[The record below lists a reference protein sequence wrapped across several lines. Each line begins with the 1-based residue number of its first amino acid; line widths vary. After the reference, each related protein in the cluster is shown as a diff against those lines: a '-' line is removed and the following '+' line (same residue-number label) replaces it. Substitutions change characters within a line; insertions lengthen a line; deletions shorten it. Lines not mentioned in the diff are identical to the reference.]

1 MSFIKVARVLSVGFA
16 GSALALSISLAAL
29 ATSAT
34 TYNTD
39 DRDPQNGNGAE
50 CPVGSELQQHANQAA
65 FDHALAESQQDGTFV
80 QHPNTGR
87 AASLGFCKLTNTN
100 RQDQQQDQEQRAE
113 AAAKA
118 FSGSS
123 SAVQS
128 AIRGG
133 DQELAAELVSN
144 HLQSI
149 GFSPDVSNQV
159 ATSVV
164 TQLAQTQDNDQTQG
178 DDGIN
183 LDQSDHSNRRSV
195 TFGSQQSVQLVA
207 PPVGNYTCALR
218 VGEANSNTSAP
229 AAARSRVTNIGVAGD
244 VGNGGGAG
252 QVTLGLG
259 SSSIDGI
266 NQDQGIAL
274 LTPCAEAQQ
283 TLTGV
288 LRSVVSVDQLIVRPA
303 GNNITTINSLGQQQQ
318 QLQGTTGRQNTPV
331 RARQ

>member
-1 MSFIKVARVLSVGFA
+1 MFNAKSTAALSGFLSVAAIATGASSAFA
-16 GSALALSISLAAL
+16 TEGHGD
-29 ATSAT
+29 

-39 DRDPQNGNGAE
+39 NRRADSSTCFGPSGASVMDKVSNHMALTADE
-50 CPVGSELQQHANQAA
+50 QAIASQCQSQWQQM
-65 FDHALAESQQDGTFV
+65 
-80 QHPNTGR
+80 
-87 AASLGFCKLTNTN
+87 
-100 RQDQQQDQEQRAE
+100 QQDQEQQQAQEQQQKAE
-113 AAAKA
+113 AEAKA
-118 FSGSS
+118 YSGSN

-288 LRSVVSVDQLIVRPA
+288 LRSVVSVDQLIVRPV
-303 GNNITTINSLGQQQQ
+303 GDSTYINNSLGQQQG
-318 QLQGTTGRQNTPV
+318 QLQLQGGTTGRQNTPV